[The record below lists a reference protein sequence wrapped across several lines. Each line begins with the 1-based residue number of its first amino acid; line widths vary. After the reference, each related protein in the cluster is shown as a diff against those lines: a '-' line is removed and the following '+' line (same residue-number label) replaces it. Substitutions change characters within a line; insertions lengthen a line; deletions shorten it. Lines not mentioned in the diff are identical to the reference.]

1 LETVLCITTPAA
13 PRLHFGFI
21 LLISGVAALGGFLFG
36 YESGYINGT
45 ITALQKAFNSSSLG
59 SGLNVTSM
67 LLGCAKPRAAPSRK
81 CS

>member
-1 LETVLCITTPAA
+1 LERVLPTTPPAA

-21 LLISGVAALGGFLFG
+21 LLISGVVALGRFLFG
-36 YESGYINGT
+36 YDSGYING
-45 ITALQKAFNSSSLG
+45 TALQKAFNGSSLG
-59 SGLNVTSM
+59 GGLNVTSM